1 MNMLRGGA
9 KVRHLI
15 TSSVLA
21 ILALSSSAVQAQ
33 DWSGFYFGAHAG
45 GSAATGVNEA
55 SLTGGRLPDFDVGDQ
70 IEMSGM
76 LGGVFAGINMMSD
89 AMLLGIEGDVGI
101 GTVEGTLS
109 YFDTESITSTI
120 DWNAHL
126 RGRVGVAA
134 DRALFYLA
142 GGLAVASNS
151 VFVDADFDED
161 EASAMHFGWTI
172 GAGAEFAI
180 TENLVAR
187 AEYLYD
193 DYGSADYTL
202 FGSNWSQD
210 INSHTF
216 RVGLSFKP

>member
-1 MNMLRGGA
+1 MRY
-9 KVRHLI
+9 LI

-21 ILALSSSAVQAQ
+21 ILAVNSSSVQGQ

-55 SLTGGRLPDFDVGDQ
+55 PLAGSRLPTFDAGDE

-76 LGGVFAGINMMSD
+76 LGGVFAGINMMTD
-89 AMLLGIEGDVGI
+89 TMLLGIEADIGV
-101 GTVEGTLS
+101 GTVEGTFNDFT
-109 YFDTESITSTI
+109 FDTESITSTI

-126 RGRVGVAA
+126 RGRIGVAV
-134 DRALFYLA
+134 DSVLFYLA

-151 VFVDADFDED
+151 VFVDAASSGEDED
-161 EASAMHFGWTI
+161 SAIHVGLTI
-172 GAGAEFAI
+172 GGGVELALAE
-180 TENLVAR
+180 NVVAR

-193 DYGSADYTL
+193 DYGSADYSL

-210 INSHTF
+210 INSHTV
-216 RVGLSFKP
+216 RVGLSFRP

>member
-1 MNMLRGGA
+1 MRY
-9 KVRHLI
+9 LI

-21 ILALSSSAVQAQ
+21 ILALSGSAAHAQ
-33 DWSGFYFGAHAG
+33 DWSGFYFGGHAG
-45 GSAATGVNEA
+45 GGAATGVNEA
-55 SLTGGRLPDFDVGDQ
+55 SLTGGRLPTFDAGDE

-76 LGGVFAGINMMSD
+76 LGGVFAGINTLSD
-89 AMLLGIEGDVGI
+89 SMLLGIEGDVGI
-101 GTVEGTLS
+101 GTVEGTLN

-126 RGRVGVAA
+126 RGRVGVSVDSAS
-134 DRALFYLA
+134 FYLA
-142 GGLAVASNS
+142 GGLAIASNS

-161 EASAMHFGWTI
+161 EDSAVHIGWTI
-172 GAGAEFAI
+172 GGGVEFAV
-180 TENLVAR
+180 TENIIAR

-210 INSHTF
+210 INSHTV
-216 RVGLSFKP
+216 RVGLSFRP